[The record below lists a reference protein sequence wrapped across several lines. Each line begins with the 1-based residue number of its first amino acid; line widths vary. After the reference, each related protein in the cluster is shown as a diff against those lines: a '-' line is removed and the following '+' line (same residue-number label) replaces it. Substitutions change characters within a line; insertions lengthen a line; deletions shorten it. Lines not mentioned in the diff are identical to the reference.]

1 MYRISFM
8 LKLFFLIL
16 FNLLLIFTSLSAEII
31 NTIKIS
37 GNNRITDETIKV
49 FSNIKINQIINESD
63 LDEILKKLYDTG
75 FFSDVRISLYNNQLN
90 IDVVE
95 NKIVQ
100 SVTVNGVKNKNLIE
114 AITNLIKT
122 NEKKSYIQNNVNRD
136 IDNIKNFLKISGYY
150 FAQLNLDVKNN
161 SNNSVDLI
169 FNVDLG
175 QKAVVE
181 KINFTGDKVFKNS
194 ILRNVIVSE
203 ESKFWKIIS
212 KKKFLN
218 ESQIN
223 LDERLLKNFYLNNGY
238 YNVKINSTSASVVNK
253 NKFKLIYNIN
263 AGQKYFFNNL
273 ELVLPLDYDQVNFSN
288 LNKILKET
296 EKSPYSLNKV
306 QNILDE
312 IDKIALSKE
321 FEFINAK
328 LEETLLDNNKI
339 NIKFVINESKKIYVN
354 RIDFFGNDIT
364 NESAIRDFL
373 VVDEGDPFN
382 EILNNR
388 SLNNLKSSGL
398 FSNVQM
404 SIINTNDEFKKNI
417 IYQLKEQPTGEISAG
432 AGYGTSGQTISFA
445 IKENNFN
452 GNGVKLNTSF
462 SISTNSIKGG
472 LNLNIPNY
480 NYSEKSLRLNLSRT
494 DTDNFDT
501 SGYKNDISNFTIGTG
516 FEYKEDLYFTPMLEF
531 EYENL
536 ETNSNASS
544 NLKKQDGS
552 YSDVNLDYSFLYDKR
567 NQTFQPSNGFY
578 SNFNQILPVISNNY
592 SLKNNYDFK
601 IYKQLTDNVV
611 GNFSFFLSTV
621 NSIEGN
627 DVRISERLNIP
638 SRKLRGFEKGK
649 VGPKDN
655 NDFIGGNYISG
666 ISLSSSIPSFLPDLE
681 EMNFNFFV
689 DAANIWGVDYNSSL
703 DDSSIKS
710 SAGLS
715 IDWLTPIGP
724 LNFTL
729 AQPITKDSSDI
740 SENFRF
746 DIGTTF

>member
-169 FNVDLG
+169 FNIDLG

-203 ESKFWKIIS
+203 ESNFWKIIS

-404 SIINTNDEFKKNI
+404 SIIDTNDEFKKNI

>member
-1 MYRISFM
+1 M
-8 LKLFFLIL
+8 
-16 FNLLLIFTSLSAEII
+16 TSL
-31 NTIKIS
+31 
-37 GNNRITDETIKV
+37 
-49 FSNIKINQIINESD
+49 
-63 LDEILKKLYDTG
+63 
-75 FFSDVRISLYNNQLN
+75 
-90 IDVVE
+90 
-95 NKIVQ
+95 
-100 SVTVNGVKNKNLIE
+100 
-114 AITNLIKT
+114 
-122 NEKKSYIQNNVNRD
+122 
-136 IDNIKNFLKISGYY
+136 
-150 FAQLNLDVKNN
+150 
-161 SNNSVDLI
+161 
-169 FNVDLG
+169 
-175 QKAVVE
+175 
-181 KINFTGDKVFKNS
+181 
-194 ILRNVIVSE
+194 
-203 ESKFWKIIS
+203 
-212 KKKFLN
+212 
-218 ESQIN
+218 
-223 LDERLLKNFYLNNGY
+223 
-238 YNVKINSTSASVVNK
+238 
-253 NKFKLIYNIN
+253 
-263 AGQKYFFNNL
+263 
-273 ELVLPLDYDQVNFSN
+273 
-288 LNKILKET
+288 
-296 EKSPYSLNKV
+296 
-306 QNILDE
+306 
-312 IDKIALSKE
+312 
-321 FEFINAK
+321 
-328 LEETLLDNNKI
+328 
-339 NIKFVINESKKIYVN
+339 
-354 RIDFFGNDIT
+354 
-364 NESAIRDFL
+364 
-373 VVDEGDPFN
+373 
-382 EILNNR
+382 
-388 SLNNLKSSGL
+388 
-398 FSNVQM
+398 
-404 SIINTNDEFKKNI
+404 KKNI